1 MWFNRYHGEKI
12 PSAID
17 RYNNEVLRVLSVLE
31 DILKDKEWL
40 VGGKCS
46 YADIS
51 FLPWNGLLGW
61 MSGFDGWQEKFP
73 KVAAWDARMNELDSV
88 KKMKAAKEALAN
100 H

>member
-1 MWFNRYHGEKI
+1 VWFSRHHGEKI

-46 YADIS
+46 YADLS

-61 MSGFDGWQEKFP
+61 MSGFDGWQEKYP
-73 KVAAWDARMNELDSV
+73 KVAAWDAKMNELDSV